1 MALKS
6 STGLKFS
13 TGANDSLHPK
23 LVKAGFTPESATA
36 ILEGKPL
43 QGFGYPVS
51 GFGCTAKG
59 VAYPTLEQLRREGSL
74 NPEAEREYMLL
85 QIEKSIDGGR
95 SFPQGW
101 RPWRAVPDTAL
112 PETDPDVAA
121 LNVESQP
128 ESATGACGQTG
139 ETGYRFR
146 DRARTLFDA
155 GFEPIPIKKG
165 TKRPPITTR

>member
-1 MALKS
+1 MAEVESTTFSWFLQEKTFFEDSKMALKF
-6 STGLKFS
+6 STVLKFS

-43 QGFGYPVS
+43 QGFGYPGFTVS
-51 GFGCTAKG
+51 PRI
-59 VAYPTLEQLRREGSL
+59 YLESQWRRDNAGEL
-74 NPEAEREYMLL
+74 A
-85 QIEKSIDGGR
+85 
-95 SFPQGW
+95 
-101 RPWRAVPDTAL
+101 ADTAL

-155 GFEPIPIKKG
+155 GFEPIPIKRERSV
-165 TKRPPITTR
+165 RP